1 MSLSI
6 EGLLDFLINTS
17 RLLLFMPA
25 LKASIHNPW
34 RQELNNL
41 VRGISGGFLFGIP
54 LLYTMEVWWIGSSVE
69 PPRLLIAIALTFTIV
84 FLLNQT
90 TGFRNVADIYIRD
103 AVIDS
108 VEAIALGIFCTSCV
122 LVLFQEITLD
132 TPLGEAL
139 GKLIYESVP
148 FALGVALS
156 NQLLKDESD
165 EKQEQPKEHKKH
177 TGRNKQLNGTVADV
191 GATLIGGII
200 IAFSIAPTDEVP
212 MLAASTSGPWLLGL
226 VLASL
231 LISYAIVFAANFSN
245 QSKRR
250 QQKGIFQD
258 PFSETVISYLVSLIA
273 AALMLWF
280 FDKLNLS
287 DPWSIWLRYTLILG
301 LPTTV
306 GGAAGRLAV

>member
-1 MSLSI
+1 MPVI
-6 EGLLDFLINTS
+6 KES
-17 RLLLFMPA
+17 RH
-25 LKASIHNPW
+25 SPW
-34 RQELNNL
+34 HQELNDL
-41 VRGISGGFLFGIP
+41 IRGVSGGFLFGIP

-69 PPRLLIAIALTFTIV
+69 PLRLLIAIALTFSIV

-90 TGFRNVADIYIRD
+90 SGFRNAADIHFKD
-103 AVIDS
+103 AVMDS

-122 LVLFQEITLD
+122 LVMFQEISLD

-156 NQLLKDESD
+156 NQFLKDVPDES
-165 EKQEQPKEHKKH
+165 EEQS
-177 TGRNKQLNGTVADV
+177 TNRKQLPKPKKQIDGTLADI
-191 GATLIGGII
+191 GATSIGGII
-200 IAFSIAPTDEVP
+200 VAFSIAPTDEVP
-212 MLAASTSGPWLLGL
+212 MLAASTSGPWLLVL
-226 VLASL
+226 ILASL

-245 QSKRR
+245 QSKR
-250 QQKGIFQD
+250 QKQEGIFQD
-258 PFSETVISYLVSLIA
+258 PFSETVISYLVSLIVT
-273 AALMLWF
+273 ALMLCF
-280 FDKLNLS
+280 FDKLNFS

>member
-1 MSLSI
+1 M
-6 EGLLDFLINTS
+6 
-17 RLLLFMPA
+17 A
-25 LKASIHNPW
+25 VLKGSTHNPW
-34 RQELNNL
+34 RQEFNNL

-69 PPRLLIAIALTFTIV
+69 PLRLLIAIALTFTIV

-90 TGFRNVADIYIRD
+90 TGFRNTSDVRFRD

-122 LVLFQEITLD
+122 LVLFQEITLN

-156 NQLLKDESD
+156 NQLLNDESD
-165 EKQEQPKEHKKH
+165 EKQEQQEEQSKESKKQAV
-177 TGRNKQLNGTVADV
+177 RSKQLDSTVADV

-226 VLASL
+226 VFASL

-245 QSKRR
+245 QNKRQ

-280 FDKLNLS
+280 FDKLTLS

>member
-1 MSLSI
+1 MSVSKVHSDNYWI
-6 EGLLDFLINTS
+6 
-17 RLLLFMPA
+17 
-25 LKASIHNPW
+25 
-34 RQELNNL
+34 QELGDL
-41 VRGISGGFLFGIP
+41 IRGISGGFLFGIP

-69 PPRLLIAIALTFTIV
+69 PLRLLIAIALTFTIV

-90 TGFRNVADIYIRD
+90 TGFRNTADIRFRD
-103 AVIDS
+103 ALMDS
-108 VEAIALGIFCTSCV
+108 VEAIALGLFCTSCV

-156 NQLLKDESD
+156 NQFLKDEPD
-165 EKQEQPKEHKKH
+165 GEKEDPKAKKQQS
-177 TGRNKQLNGTVADV
+177 GKKQLNGTVADV

-200 IAFSIAPTDEVP
+200 IGFSIAPTDEVP
-212 MLAASTSGPWLLGL
+212 MLAASTSGPWLL
-226 VLASL
+226 VLIFVSL

-245 QSKRR
+245 QSKR
-250 QQKGIFQD
+250 QQQQGIFQD
-258 PFSETVISYLVSLIA
+258 PFSETVVSYLVSLIA

-280 FDKLNLS
+280 FDKLNF
-287 DPWSIWLRYTLILG
+287 DNPWSIWLRYTLILG

-306 GGAAGRLAV
+306 GGAAGRLAI

>member
-1 MSLSI
+1 MSVVKES
-6 EGLLDFLINTS
+6 S
-17 RLLLFMPA
+17 H
-25 LKASIHNPW
+25 SPW
-34 RQELNNL
+34 HQELNDL
-41 VRGISGGFLFGIP
+41 IRGVSGGFLFGIP

-69 PPRLLIAIALTFTIV
+69 PLRLLIAIALTFTIV

-90 TGFRNVADIYIRD
+90 SGFRNAADIRFKD
-103 AVIDS
+103 AVMDS

-122 LVLFQEITLD
+122 LVMFQEISLD

-156 NQLLKDESD
+156 NQFLKDASD
-165 EKQEQPKEHKKH
+165 ENEEQSKN
-177 TGRNKQLNGTVADV
+177 RKQLSKPKKQIDGTLADI

-212 MLAASTSGPWLLGL
+212 MLAASTSGPWLLAL
-226 VLASL
+226 IVASL

-245 QSKRR
+245 QSKR
-250 QQKGIFQD
+250 QKQEGIFQD

-273 AALMLWF
+273 AALMLYF
-280 FDKLNLS
+280 FDKLAFS

>member
-1 MSLSI
+1 MSV
-6 EGLLDFLINTS
+6 
-17 RLLLFMPA
+17 
-25 LKASIHNPW
+25 LKASAHNPW
-34 RQELNNL
+34 RQEFNNL

-69 PPRLLIAIALTFTIV
+69 PLRLLIAIALTSTIV

-90 TGFRNVADIYIRD
+90 TGFRNTSDVRFRD

-156 NQLLKDESD
+156 NQLLNDESD
-165 EKQEQPKEHKKH
+165 EKQDQQEEQSKESKKQA
-177 TGRNKQLNGTVADV
+177 GRSKQLDGTVADV

-226 VLASL
+226 VFASL

-245 QSKRR
+245 QNKRQ

-280 FDKLNLS
+280 FDKLTLS

>member
-1 MSLSI
+1 MSV
-6 EGLLDFLINTS
+6 
-17 RLLLFMPA
+17 
-25 LKASIHNPW
+25 LKTPSHNVW
-34 RQELNNL
+34 RQEISNM
-41 VRGISGGFLFGIP
+41 VRGVSGGFLFGIP
-54 LLYTMEVWWIGSSVE
+54 LLYTMEVWWIGSSVK
-69 PPRLLIAIALTFTIV
+69 PLRLLIAIALTFTIV
-84 FLLNQT
+84 FVLNQT
-90 TGFRNVADIYIRD
+90 TGFRNASDIRIRD
-103 AVIDS
+103 ALIDS
-108 VEAIALGIFCTSCV
+108 IEAISLGILCTSCV

-156 NQLLKDESD
+156 NQLLNDESG
-165 EKQEQPKEHKKH
+165 ENQEQPKQSN
-177 TGRNKQLNGTVADV
+177 GRNKQLNGTVADV

-212 MLAASTSGPWLLGL
+212 MLAASTSGPWLLAL
-226 VLASL
+226 IFASL

-245 QSKRR
+245 QSKR
-250 QQKGIFQD
+250 QQQQGIFQD
-258 PFSETVISYLVSLIA
+258 PFSETVISYLVSLIS

-280 FDKLNLS
+280 FDKLTLS

>member
-1 MSLSI
+1 MQIVKKSNRSSWHL
-6 EGLLDFLINTS
+6 
-17 RLLLFMPA
+17 
-25 LKASIHNPW
+25 
-34 RQELNNL
+34 ELNNL
-41 VRGISGGFLFGIP
+41 IRGISGGFLFGIP
-54 LLYTMEVWWIGSSVE
+54 LLYTMEVWWIGSSVT
-69 PPRLLIAIALTFTIV
+69 PLRLLIAIALTFAIV

-90 TGFRNVADIYIRD
+90 TGFRDTKDIRFKD
-103 AVIDS
+103 AMIDS
-108 VEAIALGIFCTSCV
+108 VESIALGLICTSCV
-122 LVLFQEITLD
+122 LILFQEITLN

-156 NQLLKDESD
+156 NQFLNDESQEEEQD
-165 EKQEQPKEHKKH
+165 SKRQEQSSDNKK
-177 TGRNKQLNGTVADV
+177 KLNDTVADI
-191 GATLIGGII
+191 GATLIGGVI

-212 MLAASTSGPWLLGL
+212 MLAASTSGPWLLL
-226 VLASL
+226 LMFASL

-245 QSKRR
+245 QSKRQ

-280 FDKLNLS
+280 FDKLNF
-287 DPWSIWLRYTLILG
+287 DHNWSIWLRYTLILG

-306 GGAAGRLAV
+306 GGAAGRLAI